1 MMVANWVLLSLV
13 GVFAT
18 WASYFHGNF
27 DTIYGLPSVAAA
39 AMLMWIR
46 REPDYFSQRFYQVCW
61 QLSMAALFLLIV
73 PGALWWFEQGALR

>member
-18 WASYFHGNF
+18 WASYLHGHF
-27 DTIYGLPSVAAA
+27 DTIYGLPSVVAA

-46 REPDYFSQRFYQVCW
+46 REPEYFNQRFYQISW
-61 QLSMAALFLLIV
+61 QLSMAALFLLLV
-73 PGALWWFEQGALR
+73 PGALWWFGQGVAS